1 MVVHRFIAEM
11 MIPDGV
17 HDQKSDW
24 TIFFLNQV
32 RANTVTISLIDDTPA
47 TSEENLPLLYVLNLV
62 RTVKNPNARR

>member
-1 MVVHRFIAEM
+1 M

-32 RANTVTISLIDDTPA
+32 PANTVTASLIDEDPPGVPD
-47 TSEENLPLLYVLNLV
+47 EKQQLLYVLNLV

>member
-1 MVVHRFIAEM
+1 M

-32 RANTVTISLIDDTPA
+32 PANTVTASLIGDDPPA
-47 TSEENLPLLYVLNLV
+47 VPEEKQQLLYVLNLV